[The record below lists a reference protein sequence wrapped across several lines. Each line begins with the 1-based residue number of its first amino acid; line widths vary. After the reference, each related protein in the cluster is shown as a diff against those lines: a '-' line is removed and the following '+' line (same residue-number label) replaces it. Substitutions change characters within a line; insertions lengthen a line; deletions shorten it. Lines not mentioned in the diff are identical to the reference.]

1 MIRIIIENILLFLL
15 PVAVYAG
22 YMLLTRRRASPG
34 EVFNDAPLVWLFVA
48 GASMVIVSLV
58 YFASTTISGSPD
70 QKYTPP
76 HMKDGRIQ
84 PGELK

>member
-1 MIRIIIENILLFLL
+1 MIRLIVENILLFLL
-15 PVAVYAG
+15 PAAVYVA

-34 EVFNDAPLVWLFVA
+34 EVFNDAPLVWLFTA
-48 GASMVIVSLV
+48 GALMVVVSLV
-58 YFASTTISGSPD
+58 YFASNTTGGSPD

-76 HMKDGRIQ
+76 YMKDGRIQ